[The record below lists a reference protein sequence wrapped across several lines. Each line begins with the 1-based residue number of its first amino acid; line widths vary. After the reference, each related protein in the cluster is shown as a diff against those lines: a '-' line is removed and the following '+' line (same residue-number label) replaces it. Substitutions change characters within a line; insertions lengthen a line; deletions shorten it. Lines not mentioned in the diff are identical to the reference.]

1 MKKVLLASMFLLLQL
16 AAHGQDTKYKV
27 IVTSQPEGTLQASCQ
42 GSNDYYSRWEYAP
55 GEQVS
60 MSGSLRSEYSF
71 VSWTDESGQVLCDS
85 LRYTFTMPNH
95 DVTLVAHT
103 EYDPENPPGPR
114 EDGYTDTWFR
124 LYLRSNPSYGGG
136 FQWGL
141 GDNSS
146 QNWLVY
152 EGYVFTVTAYPNTNY
167 KFVRFEVDGET
178 VSTENPYTFT
188 MPGHDMTLYAV
199 YEYDPET
206 PVNPNANVWNKESG
220 ELIISDFMP
229 GGLYQKVWDVTKY
242 DPWHADVDKVK
253 SGTVAGKSTDEQTL
267 DTRLDCEA
275 FSQCPNIEYIDFS
288 RTNGI
293 TKISDGCFYEYDR
306 DSKLT
311 TIVLPAST
319 ATIGRYAFYK
329 CNALTN
335 VTCFATTPPTFLGLM
350 PGDDG
355 YSGYGGGNGEGGGYG
370 YDNYYDKWAFDGLNK
385 DNIIVHVP
393 AESVPLYQAA
403 RGWKEFI
410 ILPITQQVSRVTV
423 NLPQAQTYKDMFL
436 ELMNTKT
443 LQSQRYVITGATSY
457 TFNNV
462 IHGTSHNIYI
472 KNARGDIMGRIEN
485 IDMVDHD
492 VQVSFADLKA
502 PCDVALQLTTH
513 DGTDVTSHAT
523 VTWTDRQ
530 GNFLQ
535 TGSTLSGQ
543 MEGAQVR
550 YRVKLDETLG
560 REYLAPT
567 DSLYTVGPS
576 SIINCQ
582 LSTIPQLTIGGTV
595 TSESTDSPIRSAN
608 VAVSQLLNGL
618 YTVTQTATTDVNG
631 RWTLTVRQAK
641 SDITVSHTDYVK
653 QTLTVDSLTTEIP
666 PFSLRDL
673 TGNVIHLDLYY
684 HASVAE
690 GEESTSDDSF
700 SGAENISYSVYDMT
714 HQREITDLQL
724 QYPKLIL
731 VSQELE
737 PGTELQVTATS
748 MNDLFMPT
756 TATCTIDSAGQ
767 TVAIIGLTEMGHLK
781 AKFEMTDNLSVMGLL
796 FDGNGNLVGWSTYSN
811 TELYVTSLP
820 DSQYTLVT
828 MGYNSLFTS
837 VSSLDALAEMGIDQD
852 NMVSTEVTIRS
863 GRITEVNIPFV
874 PAFDETRFLLTG
886 DGTSLT
892 ANKQEVSVGQ
902 YVTLRATVSFKSSV
916 ADATDIQ
923 LLFDL
928 PEGCEYV
935 EQSMM
940 VGNQTAYCQ
949 QDGRRLSVSVT
960 NLSDAVRFCVIPT
973 QSGLMDPIGYVSF
986 TTGGRQ
992 VTQPIGSATITAE
1005 DLTISVPSTTA
1016 RRSLPVTGMATPLS
1030 LVQVYDGDV
1039 LIGETTSL
1047 GTGYWK
1053 LMCPLNKP
1061 YNLSEHAI
1069 YAIITTPEDMQIQSE
1084 TKTVKI
1090 NRAGLTPVV
1099 SCRLQSDNFEHKHFD
1114 FKWDFRTNEATPS
1127 YAALTTSAFND
1138 CQQTFEVNFYDE
1150 NDMVANDTT
1159 VIHDVTLYVK
1169 TTRGD
1174 IRTYP
1179 LNYSERHKSWWI
1191 HLDWH
1196 DRLPVNVDL
1205 DYTVLAE
1212 AALDREQL
1220 EDAIAEAEANY
1231 EENRQMIKEVYA
1243 DFTPE
1248 GLDAE
1253 LEAAF
1258 RELDDL
1264 LDRDDLDDAALARRD
1279 SLFNVIIDD
1288 PEIIAKSEAK
1298 YTVDFS
1304 EVDALY
1310 KSLDPNNP
1318 DPETVLLI
1326 SRKTREIM
1334 ANATQPDID
1343 PDEEEM
1349 AAERARLQALT
1360 DSIVSHA
1367 GTFRDVVIN
1376 SMAWFMQTTDTTAL
1390 QKPEDGYSDV
1400 VKWDDGY
1407 KEVSYRKIGNING
1420 EQLKAEGYTEYPLT
1434 DGTFI
1439 YLRKDGETVSYID
1452 SKTSMLCTVKT
1463 VVDESF
1469 INESMALRHRSTG
1482 RPTRYPL
1489 LDDACLKDM
1498 VNAKLRVFKL
1508 EEQLKDS
1515 KDTYSVF
1522 KTACATTEEVFT
1534 GLKGALE
1541 CIYDAAM
1548 EMLQPKVDEDTKKC
1562 RLQGEEDLKKAEDD
1576 VAKWK
1581 QKIAD
1586 KKATIAQ
1593 KEKYIKELERNEK
1606 MLADCVNNGKNPYF
1620 MTELTNDLKSVRN
1633 ELNAAKNEK
1642 KLAEQFIKNFLK
1654 PTLKESETA
1663 VKNAQKFLKGLMKS
1677 QNAMARLIFKL
1688 PKTFKEALKIGRPLI
1703 EFGGGVAKFLGTPIG
1718 GVFKVV
1724 PLAILMGD
1732 NWLDITQ
1739 WQTLSDYIE
1748 RLLPCPGEP
1757 DKALQVYEE
1766 TKGKRIQHTIID
1778 VSQVVLDAATLV
1790 GDFCAATVPVISS
1803 TWWLSL
1809 LADCTSIFTAI
1820 YHPRSSAD
1828 DQDMIRSKIDALK
1841 CDKKPEPETGTTSP
1855 PDINDPNG
1863 DWVSSGG
1870 TLYGSS
1876 KKAGIHRSWR
1886 FKNVGYIFDP
1896 AGYVYEAVN
1905 SNRVEGV
1912 TASCYYKEMR
1922 EDAYGDLHEDVVL
1935 WDAEQYAQENPL
1947 FTDADGQYRWDVPPG
1962 LWQVKYEKE
1971 GYETTYSDWLPVPPP
1986 QLEVNVGITQMRQP
2000 NVQKV
2005 KAYTDGIDI
2014 TFDKYM
2020 DPQTLTTDNIMVT
2033 ANGQQIT
2040 GVIQLLN
2047 AEAGYQKPDVTYAS
2061 KIRLNVNSNLNVND
2075 KVRLTV
2081 RRAVES
2087 YAGVPMESDFTQ
2099 EFDVE
2104 QRITSLTTDSL
2115 VNMTEERELK
2125 LLVRAL
2131 PATAAQG
2138 RKVTVNNSDSG
2149 VVTTDATELTLDQN
2163 GEAHLTVRSQ
2173 AQGSSIIRFTLADD
2187 EELTTTTLINVR
2199 DSASMTVSA
2208 PRSSRLNGITLY
2220 QGSEIQLTCAT
2231 TGATILYTLNGAC
2244 PCNVGSK
2251 SVYIYDAPIIITG
2264 DSIVIKA
2271 MAVANGME
2279 DSPIVEFRY
2288 KGIPRPT
2295 DMEVVSRQ
2303 AKEQSTPVA
2312 YYRLDGRR
2320 TEKPQ
2325 RGLNIMRRRDGSVS
2339 KVVVK

>member
-1 MKKVLLASMFLLLQL
+1 MFLLLQL
-16 AAHGQDTKYKV
+16 AAYGQDTKYKV
-27 IVTSQPEGTLQASCQ
+27 IVTSQPEGTLQASCR

-60 MSGSLRSEYSF
+60 MSGSLKQEYSF

-141 GDNSS
+141 GDHSS

-206 PVNPNANVWNKESG
+206 PANPNANVWNKESG
-220 ELIISDFMP
+220 ELIISDFTP

-253 SGTVAGKSTDEQTL
+253 SGTVAGKSTDEQAL

-275 FSQCPNIEYIDFS
+275 FSLCKNIEYIDFS
-288 RTNGI
+288 RTSGI
-293 TKISDGCFYEYDR
+293 TKISDGCFYDYDN
-306 DSKLT
+306 DIKLT
-311 TIVLPAST
+311 TVVLPAST

-329 CNALTN
+329 CNALTS
-335 VTCFATTPPTFLGLM
+335 VTCFATTPPSFLGLM
-350 PGDDG
+350 PGDEG
-355 YSGYGGGNGEGGGYG
+355 YSGYGNGNGEGGGYG

-393 AESVPLYQAA
+393 AESVPLYQTA
-403 RGWKEFI
+403 RGWKEFM

-492 VQVSFADLKA
+492 IQVSFADLKA

-595 TSESTDSPIRSAN
+595 TSESTGSPIRSAN

-666 PFSLRDL
+666 AFSLRDL

-714 HQREITDLQL
+714 HQRKITDLQL

-731 VSQELE
+731 VSQEFE

-767 TVAIIGLTEMGHLK
+767 AIAIIGLTEMGHLK

-796 FDGNGNLVGWSTYSN
+796 FNGNGNLVGWSTYSN
-811 TELYVTSLP
+811 TELYVSALP
-820 DSQYTLVT
+820 DGQYTLVS

-852 NMVSTEVTIRS
+852 NMVSTEVNIRS

-902 YVTLRATVSFKSSV
+902 YVTLRATVNFKSSV

-960 NLSDAVRFCVIPT
+960 NLSDAVRFCVVPT
-973 QSGLMDPIGYVSF
+973 QSGLMDPVGYVSF

-1005 DLTISVPSTTA
+1005 DLTITVPSTTA

-1030 LVQVYDGDV
+1030 LVHVYDGDV

-1069 YAIITTPEDMQIQSE
+1069 YAIITTPEEMQMQSE

-1090 NRAGLTPVV
+1090 NRAGLTPIV

-1205 DYTVLAE
+1205 DYTTTSGIAFDRKEMDDRMTELVDFFEEGRQHMRDVYHMFDDDGEPSAYQLLFDELDALLKLDSLDHESTCHITKLLDQIVGDSLMNEASRKYHYDRTEMNQLLAKDKLTQE
-1212 AALDREQL
+1212 ELDRLDELVNAHADWLETLPKETVNADSLTVILNNLQASLNTIFEEVRDSMLLSSALFYGPDTTSVKLPDGNASLVIQAPNGNYQRVDISILTAIDEEQL
-1220 EDAIAEAEANY
+1220 MVNGYEVIPTIDGTPFYYLQTSNGYRLIDAKAMKMYSLTLISEAEA
-1231 EENRQMIKEVYA
+1231 Q
-1243 DFTPE
+1243 
-1248 GLDAE
+1248 GLRRAE
-1253 LEAAF
+1253 K
-1258 RELDDL
+1258 DSWI
-1264 LDRDDLDDAALARRD
+1264 AALANISISMFFPGD
-1279 SLFNVIIDD
+1279 CNSKFGDLVQHCVKAADQLKTTSNFLEDLTTNVIPIMADIEGILACLYNNGVNQFD
-1288 PEIIAKSEAK
+1288 MFIKNIFNKAKAKAEEALK
-1298 YTVDFS
+1298 TAKQ
-1304 EVDALY
+1304 EVDEAMKPIAGWNEKIKGYEESIEAL
-1310 KSLDPNNP
+1310 K
-1318 DPETVLLI
+1318 
-1326 SRKTREIM
+1326 RE
-1334 ANATQPDID
+1334 N
-1343 PDEEEM
+1343 
-1349 AAERARLQALT
+1349 
-1360 DSIVSHA
+1360 
-1367 GTFRDVVIN
+1367 
-1376 SMAWFMQTTDTTAL
+1376 AL
-1390 QKPEDGYSDV
+1390 QKSNMMDLTPGSPEWIKCDN
-1400 VKWDDGY
+1400 
-1407 KEVSYRKIGNING
+1407 KIKANGFRIKGHNAAIN
-1420 EQLKAEGYTEYPLT
+1420 
-1434 DGTFI
+1434 D
-1439 YLRKDGETVSYID
+1439 
-1452 SKTSMLCTVKT
+1452 
-1463 VVDESF
+1463 
-1469 INESMALRHRSTG
+1469 IN
-1482 RPTRYPL
+1482 
-1489 LDDACLKDM
+1489 
-1498 VNAKLRVFKL
+1498 NAI
-1508 EEQLKDS
+1508 
-1515 KDTYSVF
+1515 
-1522 KTACATTEEVFT
+1522 
-1534 GLKGALE
+1534 KGH
-1541 CIYDAAM
+1541 M
-1548 EMLQPKVDEDTKKC
+1548 NGPV
-1562 RLQGEEDLKKAEDD
+1562 
-1576 VAKWK
+1576 
-1581 QKIAD
+1581 
-1586 KKATIAQ
+1586 KKATHLV
-1593 KEKYIKELERNEK
+1593 EKAEKGLIKCLNKQQWILNIIEHFPIKLVPDKNIFNTIPKPWFAMPLAGTLLKCFPMICVVCDNTTDCGLWVELDR
-1606 MLADCVNNGKNPYF
+1606 AI
-1620 MTELTNDLKSVRN
+1620 KSVMPC
-1633 ELNAAKNEK
+1633 EGDAEKAA
-1642 KLAEQFIKNFLK
+1642 Q
-1654 PTLKESETA
+1654 
-1663 VKNAQKFLKGLMKS
+1663 
-1677 QNAMARLIFKL
+1677 
-1688 PKTFKEALKIGRPLI
+1688 
-1703 EFGGGVAKFLGTPIG
+1703 
-1718 GVFKVV
+1718 
-1724 PLAILMGD
+1724 
-1732 NWLDITQ
+1732 
-1739 WQTLSDYIE
+1739 
-1748 RLLPCPGEP
+1748 
-1757 DKALQVYEE
+1757 
-1766 TKGKRIQHTIID
+1766 
-1778 VSQVVLDAATLV
+1778 
-1790 GDFCAATVPVISS
+1790 
-1803 TWWLSL
+1803 L
-1809 LADCTSIFTAI
+1809 LADHKKKMPWHICLNIGHMAIDFSSLFIESTATFSPLWFLAKGLDI
-1820 YHPRSSAD
+1820 ASCVLAVFHPEASQRDRAD
-1828 DQDMIRSKIDALK
+1828 LERRLFELDCVPKKDEDDKDGSK
-1841 CDKKPEPETGTTSP
+1841 P
-1855 PDINDPNG
+1855 
-1863 DWVSSGG
+1863 SSG
-1870 TLYGSS
+1870 TLNNSS
-1876 KKAGIHRSWR
+1876 SDDNSSNSSSSSSRRNFR

-1922 EDAYGDLHEDVVL
+1922 EDAYGDMHEDVVL
-1935 WDAEQYAQENPL
+1935 WDAAQYAQENPL

-2020 DPQTLTTDNIMVT
+2020 DPQTLTTDNILVT

-2061 KIRLNVNSNLNVND
+2061 KVRLNVNSNLSVND
-2075 KVRLTV
+2075 KVQLTV

-2087 YAGVPMESDFTQ
+2087 YAGVPMEADFTQ
-2099 EFDVE
+2099 QFDVE
-2104 QRITSLTTDSL
+2104 QRITALTTDSM
-2115 VNMTEERELK
+2115 VNMAEDSELT
-2125 LLVRAL
+2125 LLLHAL

-2138 RKVTVNNSDSG
+2138 RKVNVNSSDSG
-2149 VVTTDATELTLDQN
+2149 VVTTDAAELTLDQN

-2187 EELTTTTLINVR
+2187 EEVTTTTLINVR

-2231 TGATILYTLNGAC
+2231 AGATILYTLNGAC

>member
-1 MKKVLLASMFLLLQL
+1 MFLLLQL
-16 AAHGQDTKYKV
+16 AAYGQETKYKV
-27 IVTSQPEGTLQASCQ
+27 TVNSQPEGTLQASCH
-42 GSNDYYSRWEYAP
+42 GTNDYYSRWEYAP

-60 MSGSLRSEYSF
+60 MSGSLRQEYSF

-141 GDNSS
+141 GDHSS

-188 MPGHDMTLYAV
+188 MPNHDMTLYAV

-220 ELIISDFMP
+220 ELIISDFTP

-253 SGTVAGKSTDEQTL
+253 SGTVAGKSTDEQAL

-275 FSQCPNIEYIDFS
+275 FADCANIEYIDFS

-293 TKISDGCFYEYDR
+293 TKFSDGCFYYYDR

-311 TIVLPAST
+311 TVVLPAST
-319 ATIGRYAFYK
+319 TTIGKYAFYK

-335 VTCFATTPPTFLGLM
+335 VTCFATTPPTLLGLM
-350 PGDDG
+350 PGDEG
-355 YSGYGGGNGEGGGYG
+355 YSGYGSGNGEEGGGYG

-385 DNIIVHVP
+385 DNIIIHVP
-393 AESVPLYQAA
+393 AESVPLYQEA
-403 RGWKEFI
+403 RGWKEFM
-410 ILPITQQVSRVTV
+410 ILPITQNVSRLTV
-423 NLPQAQTYKDMFL
+423 NLPQATDYQGMKLEMVNAQTGQGQHYI
-436 ELMNTKT
+436 
-443 LQSQRYVITGATSY
+443 ITDRTAY

-462 IHGTSHNIYI
+462 IHKTTHHIYI
-472 KNARGDIMGRIEN
+472 KNARGDIMGRIEGVEM
-485 IDMVDHD
+485 IDRD
-492 VQVSFADLKA
+492 VQVSFDNLKA
-502 PCDVALQLTTH
+502 PVTVTLRLTLP
-513 DGTDVTSHAT
+513 DGTDATDHAT

-535 TGSTLSGQ
+535 TGATLSGQ

-560 REYLAPT
+560 REYQAPT
-567 DSLYTVGPS
+567 DSLYTIEPS

-595 TSESTDSPIRSAN
+595 TSESTGSPIRGAT

-631 RWTLTVRQAK
+631 QWTLTVRQAK
-641 SDITVSHTDYVK
+641 SDITASHSDYVK
-653 QTLTVDSLTTEIP
+653 QTLTVDSLTAEMPT
-666 PFSLRDL
+666 FSLHDL
-673 TGNVIHLDLYY
+673 TGNTVHLDLYY

-731 VSQELE
+731 AGQELE
-737 PGTELQVTATS
+737 PGTELQITAIS

-767 TVAIIGLTEMGHLK
+767 AIAIIGLTEMGQLK

-796 FDGNGNLVGWSTYSN
+796 FNGNGSLVGWSTYNN
-811 TELYVTSLP
+811 TELHVSGLP
-820 DSQYTLVT
+820 DGQYTLVT

-837 VSSLDALAEMGIDQD
+837 VSSLEVLAEMGIDED
-852 NMVSTEVTIRS
+852 NMISTEVTIRS
-863 GRITEVNIPFV
+863 GRITEVDIPFV

-902 YVTLRATVSFKSSV
+902 YVTLRATVNFKSSV
-916 ADATDIQ
+916 SDATDVE

-940 VGNQTAYCQ
+940 VGNHTMDCQ

-960 NLSDAVRFCVIPT
+960 NLNDAVRFCVVPT
-973 QSGLMDPIGYVSF
+973 RSGLMDPVGYVSF

-992 VTQPIGSATITAE
+992 MTQPIGSATISAE
-1005 DLTISVPSTTA
+1005 DLTISVPTTTA

-1030 LVQVYDGDV
+1030 LVQVYDGEV

-1069 YAIITTPEDMQIQSE
+1069 YAIITTPENLQMQSE

-1159 VIHDVTLYVK
+1159 VIRDVTLYVK

-1179 LNYSERHKSWWI
+1179 LTYSERHKSWWI

-1212 AALDREQL
+1212 TALDRAQF
-1220 EDAIAEAEANY
+1220 EDAMAEAEANY

-1243 DFTPE
+1243 DFIPE
-1248 GLDAE
+1248 GLDAD
-1253 LEAAF
+1253 LKAAF

-1288 PEIIAKSEAK
+1288 PDIIAKAEAK
-1298 YTVDFS
+1298 YAINFS

-1310 KSLDPNNP
+1310 NSLNPNNP

-1349 AAERARLQALT
+1349 AAERARLQALS

-1367 GTFRDVVIN
+1367 GTFRDVIIN
-1376 SMAWFMQTTDTTAL
+1376 SMSWFMQTTDTTAL

-1407 KEVSYRKIGNING
+1407 KEVSYRKIGNVNG

-1452 SKTSMLCTVKT
+1452 SKTSMLCTMTT
-1463 VVDESF
+1463 VVDESSVTSE
-1469 INESMALRHRSTG
+1469 NASRRAASG
-1482 RPTRYPL
+1482 KPSKYPL
-1489 LDDACLKDM
+1489 LDGGCLLDIIG
-1498 VNAKLRVFKL
+1498 AKLRLFKQ

-1515 KDTYSVF
+1515 KDLYSRF
-1522 KTACATTEEVFT
+1522 KTTCATIEEVFSST
-1534 GLKGALE
+1534 KDALA
-1541 CIYDAAM
+1541 CIYDEAM
-1548 EMLQPKVDEDTKKC
+1548 KMLQPKVDKDIKDTKLK
-1562 RLQGEEDLKKAEDD
+1562 GDNDLKKAEDD
-1576 VAKWK
+1576 IAKWREK
-1581 QKIAD
+1581 
-1586 KKATIAQ
+1586 IAQ
-1593 KEKYIKELERNEK
+1593 KKTYINNKERAIKSLEKNEK
-1606 MLADCVNNGKNPYF
+1606 MLAECVESGKNPFF
-1620 MTELTNDLKSVRN
+1620 MTELTNELKSVRN

-1642 KLAEQFIKNFLK
+1642 KLAEQFVKGFLK
-1654 PTLKESETA
+1654 PMLEESMEA
-1663 VKNAQKFLKGLMKS
+1663 RKNAEKFLKGLTKN
-1677 QNAMARLIFKL
+1677 QNALMRIISKL
-1688 PKTFKEALKIGRPLI
+1688 PKTFQEALKIGRPLI
-1703 EFGGGVAKFLGTPIG
+1703 ELGGGIAKFLGTPIG

-1732 NWLDITQ
+1732 NWVDITQ
-1739 WQTLSDYIE
+1739 WKFLSDYIE

-1790 GDFCAATVPVISS
+1790 GDFCAATVPVVST

-1820 YHPRSSAD
+1820 YHPRSSAN

-1841 CDKKPEPETGTTSP
+1841 CDKKPEPGTGTTSP

-1870 TLYGSS
+1870 TLFGSS
-1876 KKAGIHRSWR
+1876 KKSGIHPSWR

-1912 TASCYYKEMR
+1912 TASCYYKEIR

-1935 WDAEQYAQENPL
+1935 WDAAQYAQENPL

-1986 QLEVNVGITQMRQP
+1986 QLEVNVGITQYRQP

-2014 TFDKYM
+2014 SFDKYM
-2020 DPQTLTTDNIMVT
+2020 DPDKLTIENIFLISSGQNV
-2033 ANGQQIT
+2033 NGTIE
-2040 GVIQLLN
+2040 LLN
-2047 AEAGYQKPDVTYAS
+2047 AEDGYQKPGVKYAS
-2061 KIRLNVNSNLNVND
+2061 KIRFKPTATLPLGS
-2075 KVRLTV
+2075 KVQLTV
-2081 RRAVES
+2081 RRTVES
-2087 YAGVPMESDFTQ
+2087 YAGVAMESDFTQ

-2104 QRITSLTTDSL
+2104 QHIKALMADSL
-2115 VNMTEERELK
+2115 LNMQEGKEHT
-2125 LLVRAL
+2125 LLIKAL
-2131 PATAAQG
+2131 PAQAAMG
-2138 RKVTVNNSDSG
+2138 KKVMVTNSDSET
-2149 VVTTDATELTLDQN
+2149 VSHNATELTLDQN
-2163 GEAHLTVRSQ
+2163 GEAQLSLQALT
-2173 AQGSSIIRFTLADD
+2173 QGSSIIRFTLADN
-2187 EELTTTTLINVR
+2187 EELSTTTLVNVR

-2231 TGATILYTLNGAC
+2231 ARATILYTLNGAC
-2244 PCNVGSK
+2244 PCDVGSK
-2251 SVYIYDAPIIITG
+2251 SVYIYDAPIIMTG
-2264 DSIVIKA
+2264 DSIIIKA
-2271 MAVANGME
+2271 MAVVNGME
-2279 DSPIVEFRY
+2279 DSPVVEFRY
-2288 KGIPRPT
+2288 KGVPRPT
-2295 DMEVVSRQ
+2295 DIEVVSRQ

-2325 RGLNIMRRRDGSVS
+2325 RGLNIMRHRNGSVS